1 MNKKLVIIVAIISTI
16 VIISFPFILKLKFLK
31 LDENSYGDILAY
43 SGAVLGGLLTL
54 IGVYVTI
61 ENNKKERQEELELQY
76 APSLLL
82 DIIKYQEVVGEQKE
96 IGIVI
101 SNENFID
108 CNMEYG
114 NYLIKLT
121 NVGRGEIRD
130 LSIGVKDIKLWSS
143 SVNVKKEEIES
154 YILTPEI
161 IQFIPINGSVYLHI
175 GTSQYIDKVDKLN
188 MILELSLE
196 INFKGI
202 FNKKDYKYGLEFCLG
217 VESYNNKYN
226 ANIDNKYNYSIY
238 STHLF
243 LK

>member
-1 MNKKLVIIVAIISTI
+1 MNKKIVIIIAIISII
-16 VIISFPFILKLKFLK
+16 VIVSFPFILKLKFLK

-43 SGAVLGGLLTL
+43 SGAIIGGLLTL

-82 DIIKYQEVVGEQKE
+82 DIIKYREVVGEQKE
-96 IGIVI
+96 LGIVI

-108 CNMEYG
+108 CNMDYG

-130 LSIGVKDIKLWSS
+130 LNIGVKDIKLWSS
-143 SVNVKKEEIES
+143 SANVKKEEIES
-154 YILTPEI
+154 YILPQEN
-161 IQFIPINGSVYLHI
+161 IQFIPINGSVYLHL
-175 GTSQYIDKVDKLN
+175 GTSQYINKFDKLN
-188 MILELSLE
+188 MILELE
-196 INFKGI
+196 IEMNFKGI
-202 FNKKDYKYGLEFCLG
+202 FNKKAYKYGLEFCLG
-217 VESYNNKYN
+217 VEAENYDCRVD
-226 ANIDNKYNYSIY
+226 IDNRYNYSIY
-238 STHLF
+238 STHLY